1 MDVQGSICSFFVGS
15 KMADTDLHLF
25 IRPRQRGR
33 PLTSEEKWL
42 VQHVFETFAKEKKT
56 GALVRME
63 DP

>member
-1 MDVQGSICSFFVGS
+1 
-15 KMADTDLHLF
+15 MADADLYLA
-25 IRPRQRGR
+25 RPRQRGR